1 MANVLANPR
10 YSVTIT
16 MDGEKVKIPL
26 QFDLSSADSKK
37 GINMQFI
44 LPKEKIQDPRKKQE
58 YANKI
63 SVALQKKFGEAGIP
77 IDYNERNAYLNV
89 ASFIVPLSAISG
101 WLMKTLKGEQ

>member
-1 MANVLANPR
+1 MANVLPNTR
-10 YSVTIT
+10 YSVNLTI
-16 MDGEKVKIPL
+16 DGEKVTIPL
-26 QFDLSSADSKK
+26 QFEIEDSPTKK

-58 YANKI
+58 FANKI

-89 ASFIVPLSAISG
+89 ASFIIPLNAVSS
-101 WLMKTLKGEQ
+101 WLIKTLKGE